1 MEKKVFVP
9 ANNNNKAL
17 AFFAEIDKKK
27 EEAKAK
33 FIAQTARLREK
44 LTKTKLS
51 KN

>member
-1 MEKKVFVP
+1 MEKKVFIP

-27 EEAKAK
+27 EEAKRK
-33 FIAQTARLREK
+33 FIAQTARLKEK
-44 LTKTKLS
+44 LTKNTI